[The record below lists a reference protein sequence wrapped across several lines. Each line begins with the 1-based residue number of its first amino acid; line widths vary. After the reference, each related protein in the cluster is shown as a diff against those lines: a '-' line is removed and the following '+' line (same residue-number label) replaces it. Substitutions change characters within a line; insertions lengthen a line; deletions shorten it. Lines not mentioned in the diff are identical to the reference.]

1 MLEEA
6 NVEERQLKLLVD
18 SPMRKGLLNLFAG
31 MTGIVGFCFGLMP
44 IIGVFFFPF
53 SVMAI
58 VFGALGKGQREYRRL
73 GLAGMA
79 LGIVAILFQ
88 AILVVLAVWGT
99 LFLVDMIRI

>member
-58 VFGALGKGQREYRRL
+58 VIGVLGGDRGSTGSSAWPEWRL
-73 GLAGMA
+73 G
-79 LGIVAILFQ
+79 
-88 AILVVLAVWGT
+88 
-99 LFLVDMIRI
+99 